1 MNRSYSKIRNINSVN
16 YLLEQKY
23 LEDKRNTDR
32 GVLVEQEEDYFFN
45 NTFSSYSDKSANKD
59 YRLLNEQP
67 LQTYGV
73 SQAAVNAILAV
84 SKKNKQALRGSMLA
98 PLQQREIDKQ
108 FGVGT
113 FDKFYENGG
122 KDLLAGKKPKETNIG
137 WGKYPCV
144 FFTNPQTKIP
154 MNDGSFAIEI
164 GSTIYYGGGRKKSP
178 DGKMSNY
185 YCGGKDNLEI
195 KEGVPEILVGW
206 ENYPCVTSNSTAK
219 KIQLKDGTVAYD
231 INGEIYYGGG
241 RKKGLNGQMSNY
253 YCDGT
258 NIKDGD
264 KPSSS
269 QTETNN
275 QSSSQTSNTNT
286 TTTSGGDFGT
296 IYPNVFTPNVLSTIR
311 AKIGSN
317 ETSQTLT
324 QTDINLLYTAIDSI
338 K

>member
-32 GVLVEQEEDYFFN
+32 GVLVEQQPEEEDN
-45 NTFSSYSDKSANKD
+45 WMKNVNSSYFDRSANKD
-59 YRLLNEQP
+59 YSKFPCVSSLKIAKWNRLRFDANYYYFPNGNYATIADVNKYSQDYATNPNTTLNYAG
-67 LQTYGV
+67 TY
-73 SQAAVNAILAV
+73 SCKETINDITNQKTSSI
-84 SKKNKQALRGSMLA
+84 
-98 PLQQREIDKQ
+98 QRS
-108 FGVGT
+108 
-113 FDKFYENGG
+113 ENQ
-122 KDLLAGKKPKETNIG
+122 KETNI
-137 WGKYPCV
+137 
-144 FFTNPQTKIP
+144 
-154 MNDGSFAIEI
+154 
-164 GSTIYYGGGRKKSP
+164 
-178 DGKMSNY
+178 
-185 YCGGKDNLEI
+185 
-195 KEGVPEILVGW
+195 GW

-219 KIQLKDGTVAYD
+219 KLQLPVGTVAYD
-231 INGEIYYGGG
+231 INGEIYYGNG

-275 QSSSQTSNTNT
+275 QSSSQASNTN

-296 IYPNVFTPNVLSTIR
+296 IYPNVFTPSVVNLIKG
-311 AKIGSN
+311 KIGS
-317 ETSQTLT
+317 SDKSSSLT
-324 QTDINLLYTAIDSI
+324 QDDINKLYDAID